1 MSLDLREHLKDLDHL
16 ASASGTAAGLSGVSA
31 KDIVV
36 SIENACKNALDDEV
50 AGAVSLLFDR
60 ATGLPALLRR
70 SLDHSRRD
78 DKPMRELRTEL
89 LNLIDWLLL
98 DQTARER
105 QAQVAEY
112 VVPIASACMHTFFQE
127 TSSEVRAV
135 SISTLLAALDLREH
149 VPNLAELR
157 TLLFPPDAD
166 PKRTPCAMYYW
177 THFATVAKTKTTDS
191 VRGGCLRL
199 LGRLAVLFPVS
210 GTHDSRKHTAPYF
223 SHPLLALTSFL
234 LSGLSLSL
242 SLRRN
247 HLRERFT
254 VQGVRG
260 VPAPCR
266 CEAARSVWRARGS
279 GRPTV

>member
-1 MSLDLREHLKDLDHL
+1 MALELREHLKDLEHL

-177 THFATVAKTKTTDS
+177 QHFATVAKTKTTDS

-210 GTHDSRKHTAPYF
+210 GTHNSRKHIAPSL
-223 SHPLLALTSFL
+223 SHHLLALASFL

-254 VQGVRG
+254 V
-260 VPAPCR
+260 
-266 CEAARSVWRARGS
+266 
-279 GRPTV
+279 